1 MRHIRQQR
9 VCIMSA
15 KGSLSCLAMS
25 VALLAFWLIGPT
37 ADAGEIER
45 GRYLVE
51 ALAACDNCHTPRGAA
66 GYDLSNRFSGGAQ
79 TFADKSY
86 VVRGSNIS
94 PDGET
99 GVGAWSNEELRAAI
113 VDGIGRNGRLA
124 PVMPSDSYKP
134 LTPSDLDAIIAFLRS
149 APPIRAP
156 LQSPQQRSGEWASR
170 LMPGAAA
177 TFDETSLADKNTR
190 GLYVA
195 SLARCM
201 SCHSEEIDGAPDY
214 QNRLGAGG
222 KTFRNAAGVVVASNI
237 TSHPEKGVG
246 AWSDDELKRAITQG
260 VARDGA
266 SLRPPMSTLSKV
278 HFSKMSPGDLD
289 ALVAWIRTIPPKE

>member
-1 MRHIRQQR
+1 
-9 VCIMSA
+9 MSA
-15 KGSLSCLAMS
+15 KGSPSCLAIP
-25 VALLAFWLIGPT
+25 VALLAFCLIGPT
-37 ADAGEIER
+37 ADAGEVER
-45 GRYLVE
+45 GRYLVD

-66 GYDLSNRFSGGAQ
+66 GYDLSKRFSGGAQ
-79 TFADKSY
+79 TFSDKFY
-86 VVRGSNIS
+86 VVRGPNIS
-94 PDGET
+94 PDKDT
-99 GVGAWSNEELRAAI
+99 GVGAWTDEELRAAI

-134 LTPSDLDAIIAFLRS
+134 LTPGDLDAIIAFLRS
-149 APPIRAP
+149 ATPIHAP
-156 LQSPQQRSGEWASR
+156 LLAPQQRSGEWAPHP
-170 LMPGAAA
+170 MPGAAA
-177 TFDETSLADKNTR
+177 PFDEASLAEKNTR

-237 TSHPEKGVG
+237 TSHPVRGVG

-266 SLRPPMSTLSKV
+266 LLKPPMSTLSKA
-278 HFSKMSPGDLD
+278 HFSKMSPDDLD

>member
-1 MRHIRQQR
+1 
-9 VCIMSA
+9 MSA
-15 KGSLSCLAMS
+15 KDSPLRPAAPI
-25 VALLAFWLIGPT
+25 ALLAFCLIGPA

-45 GRYLVE
+45 GRYLVD

-66 GYDLSNRFSGGAQ
+66 GYDFSNRFSGGAQ
-79 TFADKSY
+79 TFSDKSY

-94 PDGET
+94 PDKDT
-99 GVGAWSNEELRAAI
+99 RVGAWTDAELCAAI
-113 VDGIGRNGRLA
+113 IDGVGRKGRLA

-134 LTPSDLDAIIAFLRS
+134 LTSSDLDAIIAFLRS
-149 APPIRAP
+149 ATPIRAP
-156 LQSPQQRSGEWASR
+156 LQAPQQRSGEWAPHP
-170 LMPGAAA
+170 MPGAAA
-177 TFDETSLADKNTR
+177 PFDEASLADKNTR

-195 SLARCM
+195 SLARCL

-214 QNRLGAGG
+214 QDRLGAGG

-237 TSHPEKGVG
+237 TSHPAKGVG

-266 SLRPPMSTLSKV
+266 PLRPPMSTLSKA
-278 HFSKMSPGDLD
+278 HFSKMSPDDLD

>member
-1 MRHIRQQR
+1 MRRIRQQR
-9 VCIMSA
+9 VRIMSA
-15 KGSLSCLAMS
+15 KGPPSCLAMP
-25 VALLAFWLIGPT
+25 VALLAFCLIGPT

-45 GRYLVE
+45 GRYLVD

-66 GYDLSNRFSGGAQ
+66 SYDLSNRFSGGAQ
-79 TFADKSY
+79 TFSDKTY
-86 VVRGSNIS
+86 VVRGPNIS
-94 PDGET
+94 PDRET
-99 GVGAWSNEELRAAI
+99 GVGAWTDEELRAAI

-149 APPIRAP
+149 ATPIRAP
-156 LQSPQQRSGEWASR
+156 LQSPQQRSGEWTPHP
-170 LMPGAAA
+170 MPGAAA
-177 TFDETSLADKNTR
+177 PFDEASLVDKNTR

-195 SLARCM
+195 SLARCL

-222 KTFRNAAGVVVASNI
+222 KSFRNAAGVVVASNI
-237 TSHPEKGVG
+237 TSHPAMGVG
-246 AWSDDELKRAITQG
+246 AWSDDDLKRAITQG

-266 SLRPPMSTLSKV
+266 PLRPPMSTLSKA
-278 HFSKMSPGDLD
+278 HFSKMSPDDLD